1 MIKLD
6 TKVRERNYT
15 DNNNLNGNLCT
26 KKNIF
31 LQNYILK
38 QSRSDIIICAPR
50 NTVINGCNMWR
61 AASDADKSKH
71 ASFLHVYKQIA
82 IVKHGHFLFLTCPY
96 ALSIGKFLSF
106 KNAFRGE
113 SKWFEN

>member
-1 MIKLD
+1 M
-6 TKVRERNYT
+6 
-15 DNNNLNGNLCT
+15 
-26 KKNIF
+26 
-31 LQNYILK
+31 LK
-38 QSRSDIIICAPR
+38 ESRSHIIICAPR

-82 IVKHGHFLFLTCPY
+82 IVKRVYFLFLTC
-96 ALSIGKFLSF
+96 LCVINWKVLSF
-106 KNAFRGE
+106 KNAVQGE